1 MPGKFLSTRSKT
13 AKPIF
18 VITLDL
24 VTLYPQMKTLL
35 GKTRLKKLIV
45 GNIAEM
51 ASHRDAVNASLAA
64 AKQLVDVPADGQHI
78 KFEELLNND
87 GRHEPAKPRDLLET
101 NRGAPI
107 HRRHYWSSQGSHAD
121 HANLSSACR
130 QYWETAQGE
139 PPLIEPAKERMLIV
153 LPLFHIYALSANM
166 LLGIRIG
173 AELILHARFELDK
186 AIAELAEK
194 HVTMFLG
201 VPTMYMGII
210 GFPGIDKVDL
220 RVLKYCASGG
230 APLPVETLQ
239 EFKRLTGCQIFEGC
253 GMTETSPSGTF
264 TPVGA
269 SKPGSCGIPVPGLRS
284 NSSMFPIPPGLCRW
298 ESAAKSSSA
307 DRTSCAVTG
316 RMKQRP
322 RKA

>member
-1 MPGKFLSTRSKT
+1 
-13 AKPIF
+13 
-18 VITLDL
+18 
-24 VTLYPQMKTLL
+24 MKTLL

-45 GNIAEM
+45 GNIGEM
-51 ASHRDAVNASLAA
+51 ASHRDAVNASLCSGQAA
-64 AKQLVDVPADGQHI
+64 CRRAAIASTSNSSNCSTMTGGI
-78 KFEELLNND
+78 
-87 GRHEPAKPRDLLET
+87 EPAKPRDLRET
-101 NRGAPI
+101 IAVLQYTGGTTGLPKGAMLT
-107 HRRHYWSSQGSHAD
+107 

-186 AIAELAEK
+186 VIAELAEK

-220 RVLKYCASGG
+220 RA
-230 APLPVETLQ
+230 
-239 EFKRLTGCQIFEGC
+239 
-253 GMTETSPSGTF
+253 
-264 TPVGA
+264 
-269 SKPGSCGIPVPGLRS
+269 
-284 NSSMFPIPPGLCRW
+284 
-298 ESAAKSSSA
+298 
-307 DRTSCAVTG
+307 
-316 RMKQRP
+316 
-322 RKA
+322 